1 MSFYDRAKKN
11 FLQYLDPRYM
21 KSIFKNQQEN
31 NSSPGFRILTQLL
44 STVLF
49 GRRCSGG
56 ILQPKNLVVVV
67 GPPKG
72 GVATPKAKLLS
83 VRSCEERVML
93 SSRTVQE
100 FETRMKRKFLFW
112 YYVHF
117 YYQQHRINY
126 VSFSLIKNAVRTN
139 ILQFLDAISYIC
151 TVYSVWKMQFL

>member
-1 MSFYDRAKKN
+1 MIIVTFRMSFYDRAKKN

-72 GVATPKAKLLS
+72 GVATQKLSTITLELELKSTQHLGKSLS
-83 VRSCEERVML
+83 QIAPADLGS
-93 SSRTVQE
+93 
-100 FETRMKRKFLFW
+100 
-112 YYVHF
+112 
-117 YYQQHRINY
+117 
-126 VSFSLIKNAVRTN
+126 
-139 ILQFLDAISYIC
+139 
-151 TVYSVWKMQFL
+151 